1 VIADALRARL
11 DHVAVAVGDLDDAL
25 AYWGRTVGA
34 GVVAREINDGFG
46 IAQVRTRG
54 GGKLELIAPPPGGG
68 DGGFI
73 TDFLARFG
81 PTIHHVTLKVAD
93 LGAAIDTVRA
103 GGYDVV
109 DVQNTSPW
117 WREGFL
123 RPSQVGGLIVQVA
136 WTSEDDRSWARR
148 IGTAATA
155 PTSRAPRLLGPTLE
169 HPDLPAAHKLWSL
182 LGAEIEDDHDRLVCR
197 WPDSTLDVVVR
208 RGDHAGPVALRFE
221 GAVTHAPEGF
231 GVPPIDVRS

>member
-1 VIADALRARL
+1 MIAEALRARL

-25 AYWGRTVGA
+25 AYWCGTVGA
-34 GVVAREINDGFG
+34 GVVAREINDGFD

-54 GGKLELIAPPPGGG
+54 GGKLELIAPPPGG

-73 TDFLARFG
+73 LDFLARFG

-109 DVQNTSPW
+109 DVQTMSRW

-123 RPSQVGGLIVQVA
+123 RPTQVGGLIVQVA
-136 WTSEDDRSWARR
+136 WTPEDDRSWARR

-155 PTSRAPRLLGPTLE
+155 PTSGAPRLLGATLE
-169 HPDLPAAHKLWSL
+169 HPDLAAARALWSL
-182 LGAEIEDDHDRLVCR
+182 LGAEIEGGHDRFVCR

-208 RGDHAGPVALRFE
+208 HGDHAGPVALRFE
-221 GAVTHAPEGF
+221 GALVDAPEGF
-231 GVPPIDVRS
+231 GVPPLDVG

>member
-1 VIADALRARL
+1 MIADALRARL

-25 AYWGRTVGA
+25 TYWSGTVGA
-34 GVVAREINDGFG
+34 GLVAREINDGFD

-54 GGKLELIAPPPGGG
+54 GGKLELIAPPRHGAAA
-68 DGGFI
+68 GFV
-73 TDFLARFG
+73 TGFLTRFG

-123 RPSQVGGLIVQVA
+123 RPSDVGGLIVQVA
-136 WTSEDDRSWARR
+136 WTSEDDRSWAQR
-148 IGTAATA
+148 IGTTATA
-155 PTSRAPRLLGPTLE
+155 PAAGTPRLLGPTLE
-169 HPDLPAAHKLWSL
+169 HPDLAAARVLWSL
-182 LGAEIEDDHDRLVCR
+182 LGADIEDGHDRFVCR

-208 RGDHAGPVALRFE
+208 RGDRAGPIALRFE
-221 GAVTHAPEGF
+221 GAVAAAPDGF
-231 GVPPIDVRS
+231 GMPPLDVR

>member
-1 VIADALRARL
+1 MIAEALRARL

-25 AYWGRTVGA
+25 AYWSDTVGA
-34 GVVAREINDGFG
+34 GVVAVEPNDGFD

-54 GGKLELIAPPPGGG
+54 GGKLELIAPAPDAG
-68 DGGFI
+68 DVNFVSG
-73 TDFLARFG
+73 FLARFG
-81 PTIHHVTLKVAD
+81 PTVHHVTLKVAD
-93 LGAAIDTVRA
+93 LGVAIDTVRA

-136 WTSEDDRSWARR
+136 WTSEDDPSWARR
-148 IGTAATA
+148 IATVTTDPSA
-155 PTSRAPRLLGPTLE
+155 DAPRLLGLTLE
-169 HPDLPAAHKLWSL
+169 HPDLSTAHRLWSL
-182 LGAEIEDDHDRLVCR
+182 LGADVEDDGDRLVCR

-208 RGDHAGPVALRFE
+208 RGAHAGPVALRFS
-221 GAVTHAPEGF
+221 GAVASAPEGI
-231 GVPPIDVRS
+231 GLPPLDVR

>member
-1 VIADALRARL
+1 MIAEALRARL

-25 AYWGRTVGA
+25 AYWSDAVGA
-34 GVVAREINDGFG
+34 GVVARETNEGFH
-46 IAQVRTRG
+46 IAQVRTPG
-54 GGKLELIAPPPGGG
+54 GGKLELIAPPP
-68 DGGFI
+68 DGGNSGFV
-73 TDFLARFG
+73 TGFLARHG

-136 WTSEDDRSWARR
+136 WTPEDDRSWARR
-148 IGTAATA
+148 TGTAATA
-155 PTSRAPRLLGPTLE
+155 PASGAPRLLGPTLE
-169 HPDLPAAHKLWSL
+169 HPDLSAAHTLWSL
-182 LGAEIEDDHDRLVCR
+182 LGADIEDGDDRFVCR

-208 RGDHAGPVALRFE
+208 RGERARAVSLRFE
-221 GAVTHAPEGF
+221 GELVSAPDGF
-231 GVPPIDVRS
+231 GMPPLDVR